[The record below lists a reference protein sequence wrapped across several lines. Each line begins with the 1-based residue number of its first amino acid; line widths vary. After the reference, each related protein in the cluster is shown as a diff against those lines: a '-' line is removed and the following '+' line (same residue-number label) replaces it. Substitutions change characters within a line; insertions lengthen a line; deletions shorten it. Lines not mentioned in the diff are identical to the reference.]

1 MAAPWDRKEK
11 RISPGADELERA
23 VAGSEKLQVKSGYSD
38 NTRSMSRQLQKSRI
52 YSLSLPKTAE
62 ARPYAHTKKSRVYGA
77 RREEVEMKRRRGG
90 GSGEGR
96 RGKSTR
102 GRQSGQ
108 DSLKTKAVILK
119 RPKQGKA
126 EENGGRRTGNG
137 GGPRGC
143 VGHQPI
149 GRPEGAWNYPQTLT
163 LEPQG

>member
-38 NTRSMSRQLQKSRI
+38 NIRSMSRQLQKSRI

-96 RGKSTR
+96 RCKSTR

-108 DSLKTKAVILK
+108 DSLKTKAVILEEAKARQGRRK
-119 RPKQGKA
+119 RGT
-126 EENGGRRTGNG
+126 ENGKRRRATGVC
-137 GGPRGC
+137 GPSTDR
-143 VGHQPI
+143 
-149 GRPEGAWNYPQTLT
+149 AS
-163 LEPQG
+163 